1 MSQIVT
7 QKTPPTHIQTS
18 RGELIVK
25 GVATTV
31 AAATIIETG
40 KGVITT
46 LAKHPLIVL
55 GLGITAGF
63 LTHKYRKEIILVSS
77 KTAEQGKNF
86 ILQQKENLKD
96 LIAETQQDTDH

>member
-1 MSQIVT
+1 MSHLST
-7 QKTPPTHIQTS
+7 QTPPAHTQSS

-46 LAKHPLIVL
+46 LSKHPLIVL

-86 ILQQKENLKD
+86 VLQQKENLKD
-96 LIAETQQDTDH
+96 LIAETQQDAEH

>member
-1 MSQIVT
+1 MSHLST
-7 QKTPPTHIQTS
+7 QTQPVHTQSS

-25 GVATTV
+25 GVATTI

-46 LAKHPLIVL
+46 LAKHPLIVF
-55 GLGITAGF
+55 GLGIGAGF

-77 KTAEQGKNF
+77 KTAEQGKISF
-86 ILQQKENLKD
+86 CSKKKTLK
-96 LIAETQQDTDH
+96 T